1 MCGIAGGVWT
11 ATAAPLSPATLE
23 RMTSAL
29 THRGPDDAGMYWS
42 SEFRVPSSESNL
54 RDASSSL
61 GTRNSKLETSPAAAL
76 GFRRLSIIDLS
87 TGHQPLANEDESVWI
102 VFNGEIYNYRELR
115 ADLESR
121 GHRFR
126 TNTDTECIVHLYE
139 DLGPACV
146 DRLRGMFAF
155 AIWDDRRKRLLL
167 ARDRAGKKPLFYRFD
182 RGQLTFASELKSL
195 LLVPGAPRRL
205 NRRAIDS
212 YLCYQYVPHPDCILE
227 GYHKLPPA
235 HVAVFEHGD
244 LDVRRYWQ
252 PPYESGARFQRA
264 HSDSEPGTLETCP
277 TTAADWQRELRRTLT
292 EAVRLRMRSDVPL
305 GAFLSGG
312 IDSTIIT
319 GLMQEQSDR
328 PVHTFSIGF
337 PVKEFDERSYAR
349 EAAKHLGTEHHEMVV
364 EPNALDI
371 LPKLIWHYDEPFA
384 DSSAIPTMLLAQMTR
399 QHVTVALS
407 GDGGDELF
415 AGYTRYLAVKLASRF
430 DQLPGPIKRLIT
442 AKLWQRLPSGAGH
455 RSLLRRGKR
464 FLAALGERPEKRY
477 LRWVGIF
484 EESQRRELYS
494 PDFAAELGDFD
505 AGDFLLQ
512 AYAECPSR
520 DFVTRTTC
528 ADVLTYLPCDILTK
542 VDIASM
548 AYSLECRS
556 PFLDHEV
563 MELAARMP
571 IELKLRGKQG
581 KQILLDTFADLLPPS
596 IQRRGKMGFG
606 VPLPNW
612 FRGELKPFL
621 RDVLFDS
628 RTLARGYFEP
638 SAVQRLFDEH
648 VQGKTDHAH
657 RLWALLCLELW
668 QRMFLDSVE
677 PPASCPTSLS

>member
-1 MCGIAGGVWT
+1 MCGIAGAVWT
-11 ATAAPLSPATLE
+11 ADAVPLSPATLE
-23 RMTSAL
+23 RMLSAIA
-29 THRGPDDAGMYWS
+29 HRGPDDAGTYWS
-42 SEFRVPSSESNL
+42 AKFQVPSAQNL
-54 RDASSSL
+54 GAVHSAL
-61 GTRNSKLETSPAAAL
+61 GTPSSAL

-115 ADLESR
+115 TELEAR

-139 DLGPACV
+139 DRGPDCV
-146 DRLRGMFAF
+146 HRLRGMFAF

-167 ARDRAGKKPLFYRFD
+167 ARDRAGKKPLFYRLD

-195 LLVPGAPRRL
+195 LLVPNAPRRL
-205 NRRAIDS
+205 NKQAIDS

-227 GYHKLPPA
+227 GYRKLPPA
-235 HVAVFEHGD
+235 HLAVFESGQ
-244 LDVRRYWQ
+244 LEVRRYWQ
-252 PPYESGARFQRA
+252 PPFEATSTS
-264 HSDSEPGTLETCP
+264 HE
-277 TTAADWQRELRRTLT
+277 DWTPQEWQIELRDRLT

-319 GLMQEQSDR
+319 GLMQEQSER

-337 PVKEFDERSYAR
+337 PIKEFDERSYAR
-349 EAAKHLGTEHHEMVV
+349 EAAKHLGTEHHELVV
-364 EPNALDI
+364 EPNALQI

-384 DSSAIPTMLLAQMTR
+384 DSSAIPTMYLSEMTR
-399 QHVTVALS
+399 RHVTVALS

-430 DQLPGPIKRLIT
+430 DRLPRPIQRLIT
-442 AKLWQRLPSGAGH
+442 ARLWQRLPSGAGH
-455 RSLLRRGKR
+455 RSFLRRGKR
-464 FLAALGERPEKRY
+464 FLAALGEPPEKRY

-484 EESQRRELYS
+484 EESQRRELYR
-494 PDFAAELGDFD
+494 PEFAAELGHFD
-505 AGDFLLQ
+505 AGDFLLR
-512 AYAECPSR
+512 AYAECPNR
-520 DFVTRTTC
+520 DFITRTTC

-571 IELKLRGKQG
+571 IELKLRGHQG
-581 KQILLDTFADLLPPS
+581 KQILLDTFADLLPPA

-612 FRGELKPFL
+612 FRGELQPFL

-628 RTLARGYFEP
+628 RALGRGFFEP

-648 VQGKTDHAH
+648 VQSKTDHAH

-668 QRMFLDSVE
+668 QRMFLDPAE
-677 PPASCPTSLS
+677 PPASCPSSL